1 MKIYLSGKI
10 SDLPPEEVRAKFA
23 QAADQIRA
31 LGHEPV
37 SPLDSGIDYGDKWEK
52 HIAADIAMLLGCDA
66 IYLLKDWKESK
77 GARIEKAVA
86 NECQKSIY
94 LQPDLAD
101 LNENNYRRSSFEP
114 YP

>member
-23 QAADQIRA
+23 RAADQIRA

-37 SPLDSGIDYGDKWEK
+37 SPLDSGIDYNRKWEE
-52 HIAADIAMLLGCDA
+52 HIAADIALLLESDA
-66 IYLLKDWKESK
+66 IYLLKDWKGSK

-86 NECQKSIY
+86 TECGKTIY
-94 LQPDLAD
+94 LQPDLTD
-101 LNENNYRRSSFEP
+101 LQENNYKRSNFDSFL
-114 YP
+114 

>member
-1 MKIYLSGKI
+1 MKIYLSGKV

-37 SPLDSGIDYGDKWEK
+37 SPLDSGIDYDDKWEK
-52 HIAADIAMLLGCDA
+52 HIAADIAMLLECDA
-66 IYLLKDWKESK
+66 IYLLKDWKDSK

-86 NECQKSIY
+86 SECKKDIY

-101 LNENNYRRSSFEP
+101 LNENNYKRSSFEP